1 MPYKVEI
8 QDDEYFAITVEPG
21 TPNELRVYGHL
32 TDEKVLLCPAKLG
45 NYLKH
50 LRKQLDNDKTG
61 KGKTSKGKS
70 IKAVCAKIELSTG
83 YYWRIEAGALKQAP
97 RMVTIKKLADYFK
110 VGSDSL
116 IALSGARSLAELNAD
131 QEERSQ
137 DSMEV
142 VFTRMVLHEQLKP
155 AGLSA
160 DDLGWVP
167 EKLQHAWVDF
177 AKRLAHT
184 LTDNP
189 DALDELLSGGGS

>member
-8 QDDEYFAITVEPG
+8 QDNDYFAITVEPG

-32 TDEKVLLCPAKLG
+32 TDEKDLLCPAKLG

-50 LRKQLDNDKTG
+50 LRKDIG
-61 KGKTSKGKS
+61 KGESNKGKS
-70 IKAVCAKIELSTG
+70 IKAVCAQIDLSTG
-83 YYWRIEAGALKQAP
+83 YYWRIEAGELKQAP
-97 RMVTIKKLADYFK
+97 RMATIRKLADYFN

-116 IALSGARSLAELNAD
+116 IALSGSRSIAELNAD
-131 QEERSQ
+131 QVERSQ

-142 VFTRMVLHEQLKP
+142 VFTRMVLHKQLKP
-155 AGLSA
+155 DGLSA

>member
-1 MPYKVEI
+1 MPYKVDVHENG
-8 QDDEYFAITVEPG
+8 DFAVTVEPG
-21 TPNELRVYGHL
+21 TPAELRVHGRAFEER
-32 TDEKVLLCPAKLG
+32 DILCPAKLG
-45 NYLKH
+45 RYLRH
-50 LRKQLDNDKTG
+50 LRENIGDRE
-61 KGKTSKGKS
+61 S
-70 IKAVCAKIELSTG
+70 IKTVCESTGLSTG
-83 YYWRIEAGALKQAP
+83 YYWRIEAGEAKQTPGMATL
-97 RMVTIKKLADYFK
+97 RKLADYFQ
-110 VGSDSL
+110 VGTDAL
-116 IALSGARSLAELNAD
+116 IALSGARPVAELAAEQSD
-131 QEERSQ
+131 RSQ

>member
-1 MPYKVEI
+1 MPYKI
-8 QDDEYFAITVEPG
+8 DIDENGTFALTVEPG
-21 TPNELRVYGHL
+21 TPSEMRFYGHRS
-32 TDEKVLLCPAKLG
+32 DENIILSTEKLG
-45 NYLKH
+45 RYIRH
-50 LRKQLDNDKTG
+50 LRENVGKRESIKTVCKKTG
-61 KGKTSKGKS
+61 
-70 IKAVCAKIELSTG
+70 LSTG
-83 YYWRIEAGALKQAP
+83 YLWRIETGGNKKIPGMA
-97 RMVTIKKLADYFK
+97 TIIALADHFE
-110 VGSDSL
+110 VGKDSL
-116 IALSGARSLAELNAD
+116 VAISGTHSIEDLYAEQMD
-131 QEERSQ
+131 RSQ